1 MDRKILSDAE
11 VEALFETHNI
21 SDIKILHSELERD
34 IDKKREE
41 LRTTVGERYRDLM
54 EAAETITRMKTTSN
68 DVVHA
73 FKNIAE
79 TTVKFDY
86 YPTTATQHL
95 IRETEQETKSNDV
108 FKKSLLNIDIDLDN
122 FKAVN
127 MPRNF

>member
-1 MDRKILSDAE
+1 MMDRKILSDAE

-21 SDIKILHSELERD
+21 SDIKQLHSELERD

-68 DVVHA
+68 DVVNA

-79 TTVKFDY
+79 TT
-86 YPTTATQHL
+86 
-95 IRETEQETKSNDV
+95 
-108 FKKSLLNIDIDLDN
+108 DN
-122 FKAVN
+122 TW
-127 MPRNF
+127 R

>member
-1 MDRKILSDAE
+1 MMDRKILSDAE

-21 SDIKILHSELERD
+21 SDIKQLHSELERD

-68 DVVHA
+68 DVVNA

-86 YPTTATQHL
+86 YPTTATQHF
-95 IRETEQETKSNDV
+95 IRETEQETKKDDNSQL
-108 FKKSLLNIDIDLDN
+108 FLLSLG
-122 FKAVN
+122 
-127 MPRNF
+127 